1 MTLGF
6 DRTARSGTLS
16 VMAAAQPYPSSPVRP
31 GEHVPTADQR
41 VVVYGVSWAHYE
53 THLAMRGE
61 RAVPRIAYL
70 RGTLELMSPSR
81 DHERIT
87 SWIGRLIEVYAEER
101 DIQLAPY
108 RSWTLKHPEQA
119 GAEPD
124 ECYLFGADETKDRPD
139 LVIEVVWTSG
149 GVDKLEIYR
158 ALGIAEVWFW
168 IHDRIEVHA
177 LHDGRYERVDRS
189 HWLPALD
196 LVLLCSFLDRP
207 FVDAKREF
215 RAALRNRP

>member
-1 MTLGF
+1 
-6 DRTARSGTLS
+6 
-16 VMAAAQPYPSSPVRP
+16 MAAPQPQPAPVVRP
-31 GEHVPTADQR
+31 GEYIPTADQR

-53 THLAMRGE
+53 AHLAMRGE
-61 RAVPRIAYL
+61 GSVPRIAYL

-87 SWIGRLIEVYAEER
+87 SWIGRLVEVFAEER

-108 RSWTLKHPEQA
+108 RSWTLKHPEEA

-124 ECYLFGADETKDRPD
+124 ECYVFGADEAKARPD

-149 GVDKLEIYR
+149 GIDKLEIYR

-168 IHDRIEVHA
+168 IDDRIEVHV
-177 LHDGRYERVDRS
+177 LRGGRYERAHRS
-189 HWLPALD
+189 GWLPELD
-196 LVLLCSFLDRP
+196 LALLCSFLDRP
-207 FVDAKREF
+207 FVEAKREF
-215 RAALRNRP
+215 RAALRRAPRGT

>member
-1 MTLGF
+1 MATPQ
-6 DRTARSGTLS
+6 AHPALS
-16 VMAAAQPYPSSPVRP
+16 VRP
-31 GEHVPTADQR
+31 GEYIPTADQR
-41 VVVYGVSWAHYE
+41 VVVYGVSWAQYE
-53 THLAMRGE
+53 AHLAMRGE
-61 RAVPRIAYL
+61 RSVPRIAYL

-87 SWIGRLIEVYAEER
+87 SWIGRLIEVYAEEHE
-101 DIQLAPY
+101 IQLAPY
-108 RSWTLKHPEQA
+108 RSWTLKHPEEA

-124 ECYLFGADETKDRPD
+124 ECYVFGEDEAKQQPD

-149 GVDKLEIYR
+149 GIEKLEIYR

-168 IHDRIEVHA
+168 IDDRIEVHA
-177 LHDGRYERVDRS
+177 FRDGRYERADRS
-189 HWLPALD
+189 RWLPGLD

-215 RAALRNRP
+215 RAAIRRGP

>member
-1 MTLGF
+1 MATPQ
-6 DRTARSGTLS
+6 AHPALS
-16 VMAAAQPYPSSPVRP
+16 VRP
-31 GEHVPTADQR
+31 GEYIPTADQR
-41 VVVYGVSWAHYE
+41 VVVYGVSWAQYE
-53 THLAMRGE
+53 AHLAMRGE
-61 RAVPRIAYL
+61 RSVPRIAYL

-101 DIQLAPY
+101 EVQLAPY
-108 RSWTLKHPEQA
+108 RSWTLKHPEEA

-124 ECYLFGADETKDRPD
+124 ECYVFGADETKDRPD

-149 GVDKLEIYR
+149 GIEKLEIYR
-158 ALGIAEVWFW
+158 ALGVAEVWFW
-168 IHDRIEVHA
+168 IDDRIEVHA
-177 LHDGRYERVDRS
+177 FRDGRYERADRS
-189 HWLPALD
+189 RWLPGLD

-215 RAALRNRP
+215 RAAIRRGP

>member
-1 MTLGF
+1 MT
-6 DRTARSGTLS
+6 
-16 VMAAAQPYPSSPVRP
+16 AAQPQVSLPIRP
-31 GEHVPTADQR
+31 GEYIPTADQR

-53 THLAMRGE
+53 AYLAMRGE
-61 RAVPRIAYL
+61 KSVPRIAYL

-101 DIQLAPY
+101 NVQLAPY

-124 ECYLFGADETKDRPD
+124 ECYIFGSDETKDRPD

-149 GVDKLEIYR
+149 GLDKLEIYR

-168 IHDRIEVHA
+168 LDEHIEVHA
-177 LHDGRYERVDRS
+177 LHEGGFERVEQSR
-189 HWLPALD
+189 WLPELD
-196 LVLLCSFLDRP
+196 LALLCSFLDRP
-207 FVDAKREF
+207 FAEAKREF
-215 RAALRNRP
+215 RAALRSRP